1 MQVGHD
7 LGKGARV
14 QVGTE
19 AARPESIGTMTS
31 STSPMC
37 WVATCKPKAAAA
49 QGQSGAEE
57 GQSRAEEGW
66 IEAGLV
72 KAGAELI
79 KTAAE
84 QVWNAAVLAWS
95 EAVWGSFAAKK
106 VKTPAVPGYS
116 RAEQDRAGA
125 GEARIDCEMVMPL
138 RGKR

>member
-1 MQVGHD
+1 
-7 LGKGARV
+7 
-14 QVGTE
+14 
-19 AARPESIGTMTS
+19 
-31 STSPMC
+31 MC